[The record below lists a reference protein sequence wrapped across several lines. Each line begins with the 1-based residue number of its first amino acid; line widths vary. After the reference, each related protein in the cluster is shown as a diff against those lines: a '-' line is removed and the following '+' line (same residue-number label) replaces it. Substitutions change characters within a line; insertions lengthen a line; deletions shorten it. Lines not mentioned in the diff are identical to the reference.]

1 MCILILAPAEAAHLT
16 ASLPDEGPEEGG
28 EDAEEE
34 DEDAI
39 ERFKVQPLQGGEHAT
54 EEDGQGDV
62 AQGREAGEV
71 VSLDEV
77 SCEVT
82 CMAHRGWKGEGGRGG
97 RRRGRKATQRV
108 CGRMLSAS
116 HVRSTQRTQGF
127 VSPSLLSAPT

>member
-1 MCILILAPAEAAHLT
+1 MCVLILAPAEATHLT

-39 ERFKVQPLQGGEHAT
+39 ERFKVQPLQGGEHAA
-54 EEDGQGDV
+54 EEDGQGDI

-71 VSLDEV
+71 VPFDEV

-82 CMAHRGWKGEGGRGG
+82 CMAHRGWKGGGGGGGGGEGEGGKQHKGYVAG
-97 RRRGRKATQRV
+97 
-108 CGRMLSAS
+108 C
-116 HVRSTQRTQGF
+116 
-127 VSPSLLSAPT
+127 